1 MTTKAVNAE
10 HLIETLSELQSL
22 VFSINESKGFHDDRP
37 KPLRIGST
45 LTGQKER
52 QNALAN
58 WQGNKLLLI
67 VSEVAEAQDEI
78 RKGRPADE
86 TYYPEPQL
94 PNSLVAEIGVE
105 KARELIAADQEG
117 KLRKP
122 EGVPSEIADVVIRCF
137 DFAAT
142 EGFNLGQIIAEK
154 LAYNNTRPFMHGKK
168 F

>member
-1 MTTKAVNAE
+1 MTTNDQ
-10 HLIETLSELQSL
+10 TLTALTQLQQHI
-22 VFSINESKGFHDDRP
+22 FDINESKGFHDDRP
-37 KPLRIGST
+37 KPMRIGST

-78 RKGRPADE
+78 RKGRAADE
-86 TYYPEPQL
+86 TYYPT
-94 PNSLVAEIGVE
+94 SAETAKHPE
-105 KARELIAADQEG
+105 EG
-117 KLRKP
+117 PHKP

-142 EGFNLGQIIAEK
+142 EGFDLGQIIAEK

>member
-1 MTTKAVNAE
+1 MTSNDQTRTALAQ
-10 HLIETLSELQSL
+10 LQQRI
-22 VFSINESKGFHDDRP
+22 FDINESKGFHDDRP
-37 KPLRIGST
+37 KPMRPGAT

-67 VSEVAEAQDEI
+67 VSEVAEAHDEI
-78 RKGRPADE
+78 RNGRAADE
-86 TYYPEPQL
+86 TYYPTQPPLTEVQ
-94 PNSLVAEIGVE
+94 VVE
-105 KARELIAADQEG
+105 RH
-117 KLRKP
+117 KP

-142 EGFNLGQIIAEK
+142 EGFDLGEIILEK
-154 LAYNNTRPFMHGKK
+154 LAYNETRPFMHGKK

>member
-1 MTTKAVNAE
+1 MPQTNPTEGTSMTTTDQTQTALAQ
-10 HLIETLSELQSL
+10 LQQRI
-22 VFSINESKGFHDDRP
+22 FDINESKGFHDDRP
-37 KPLRIGST
+37 KPMRVGAT

-52 QNALAN
+52 QAALAN

-78 RKGRPADE
+78 RQGRAADE
-86 TYYPEPQL
+86 TYYPTVRPDEDNL
-94 PNSLVAEIGVE
+94 PT
-105 KARELIAADQEG
+105 IAH
-117 KLRKP
+117 KP

-142 EGFNLGQIIAEK
+142 EGFDLGQIILEK
-154 LAYNNTRPFMHGKK
+154 LAYNETRPFMHGKK